1 MEGGDPQAASP
12 SATREHYENMIS
24 FHKWIVTMTLGA
36 LTLIVSVALGV
47 FWKDMS
53 QVRSE
58 AAAAV
63 GAARDS
69 ATREISAVRGEAAN
83 IALTEAQKRV
93 DEAFKTTNVVS
104 MVEAAAKRQVGPV
117 IERQVNAEVDR
128 VMASLQ
134 GDISTMGQLVD
145 IGMKVRVGLRDGLE
159 ELAAQVRTSPSENI
173 RLRAKS
179 LLDSITA
186 DYETVGVA
194 NLRDRKLQHA
204 LDALEFYG
212 LGQLKDQPSLVPGL
226 LDVIRRDRN
235 LNRVAFAFLALREA
249 SGRQFK
255 MFDFADVNRWCEMN
269 QPRCESK

>member
-36 LTLIVSVALGV
+36 LTLIISVALGV

-69 ATREISAVRGEAAN
+69 ATREISTVREEAAN

-128 VMASLQ
+128 VMTSLQ

-145 IGMKVRVGLRDGLE
+145 IGMKMRVGLRDGLE
-159 ELAAQVRTSPSENI
+159 GLAAQVKTSASENI

-186 DYETVGVA
+186 DYEKVELGI
-194 NLRDRKLQHA
+194 LRDRKIQHA
-204 LDALEFYG
+204 LDALDLWG
-212 LGQLKDQPSLVPGL
+212 LGELKNQPSLVSGL
-226 LDVIRRDRN
+226 VAVIHQDSRLD
-235 LNRVAFAFLALREA
+235 RVAFAFLALREA
-249 SGRQFK
+249 SGHQFK
-255 MFDFADVNRWCEMN
+255 MFDFEDVDRWCEMN
-269 QPRCESK
+269 KPRCESK